1 MVTLTLLT
9 FLVGALAD
17 YVINQRKRKSGAV
30 ANETALTTEAV
41 VPVQAKFSAA
51 YVEGFL
57 VLEGL
62 RYHSGHT
69 WVQREQLNTARVG
82 VDEFGAK
89 LAGHIDTIEL
99 PEPGQWFRQGQTV
112 FKLHRNGETAML
124 LCPIEGKVVAVNPE
138 VVNNP
143 SLLRSDPYGKGWLM
157 TLHYDGISTWRNL
170 LPVSL
175 VKDWLEEDVSRLY
188 AKQSVVVGAVAS
200 DRGRLGDDL
209 LASKPGADWS
219 RITTEFFLP

>member
-9 FLVGALAD
+9 FIVGALAD
-17 YVINQRKRKSGAV
+17 YIIQRKRKSGAV
-30 ANETALTTEAV
+30 ANETAPTAAV
-41 VPVQAKFSAA
+41 VPVQPQCSPA
-51 YVEGFL
+51 YVKGFL
-57 VLEGL
+57 LLDGL

-89 LAGHIDTIEL
+89 LAGQIDRIEL
-99 PEPGQWFRQGQTV
+99 PKPGQWFRQGQKV
-112 FKLHRNGETAML
+112 CKLQRNGETATL

-157 TLHYDGISTWRNL
+157 TLHYDEISTWHNL

-175 VKDWLEEDVSRLY
+175 VKNWLEEDISRLY
-188 AKQSVVVGAVAS
+188 AKQPVVIGAVAT
-200 DRGRLGDDL
+200 DRRLGDDV
-209 LASKPGADWS
+209 LASTPGADWS
-219 RITTEFFLP
+219 RITAEFFLP

>member
-17 YVINQRKRKSGAV
+17 YVIQRKRKSGAV
-30 ANETALTTEAV
+30 ANETALTAAV
-41 VPVQAKFSAA
+41 VPVQAESSPS

-57 VLEGL
+57 VMEGL

-69 WVQREQLNTARVG
+69 WVQSEQLNTARVG

-112 FKLHRNGETAML
+112 FKLHRNGETATL

-138 VVNNP
+138 VANNP

-157 TLHYDGISTWRNL
+157 TLHYYEISTWHNL

-175 VKDWLEEDVSRLY
+175 VKNWLEEDISRLS
-188 AKQSVVVGAVAS
+188 AKQPVVVGAVAT

-209 LASKPGADWS
+209 LATNPGADWS
-219 RITTEFFLP
+219 RITAEFFLP

>member
-9 FLVGALAD
+9 FFVGVLAD
-17 YVINQRKRKSGAV
+17 YVIQRKRKSGAV
-30 ANETALTTEAV
+30 AKETAPTAAV
-41 VPVQAKFSAA
+41 VPVQAESSPSH
-51 YVEGFL
+51 VEGFL
-57 VLEGL
+57 VMERL

-82 VDEFGAK
+82 VDEFGAM

-112 FKLHRNGETAML
+112 FKLHRNGETATL

-143 SLLRSDPYGKGWLM
+143 SLLRSDPYGKGWLV
-157 TLHYDGISTWRNL
+157 TLHYDETSTWHNL

-175 VKDWLEEDVSRLY
+175 VKNWLEEDISRLY
-188 AKQSVVVGAVAS
+188 AKQPVVVGAAAT
-200 DRGRLGDDL
+200 DPGRLGDDL
-209 LASKPGADWS
+209 LASNPGADWPK
-219 RITTEFFLP
+219 ITAEFFLP

>member
-9 FLVGALAD
+9 FLVGVLAD
-17 YVINQRKRKSGAV
+17 YVIQRKRKSGAV
-30 ANETALTTEAV
+30 TNETALTAAV
-41 VPVQAKFSAA
+41 VPVQAESSPA

-112 FKLHRNGETAML
+112 CQASPKRRNGRA
-124 LCPIEGKVVAVNPE
+124 
-138 VVNNP
+138 
-143 SLLRSDPYGKGWLM
+143 
-157 TLHYDGISTWRNL
+157 TLSNRGA
-170 LPVSL
+170 
-175 VKDWLEEDVSRLY
+175 SR
-188 AKQSVVVGAVAS
+188 
-200 DRGRLGDDL
+200 RGEPGG
-209 LASKPGADWS
+209 SK
-219 RITTEFFLP
+219 

>member
-9 FLVGALAD
+9 FLVGVLAD
-17 YVINQRKRKSGAV
+17 YIIQRKRKSGAV
-30 ANETALTTEAV
+30 TNETAPTAAV
-41 VPVQAKFSAA
+41 VQVQAEPSPA

-69 WVQREQLNTARVG
+69 WVQREQLNMARVG

-89 LAGHIDTIEL
+89 LAGHIDTLEL
-99 PEPGQWFRQGQTV
+99 PKPGQWFRQGQPV
-112 FKLHRNGETAML
+112 FKLHRNGETATL
-124 LCPIEGKVVAVNPE
+124 LCPIEGKVVAVNPD

-157 TLHYDGISTWRNL
+157 TLHYDDISTWHNL

-175 VKDWLEEDVSRLY
+175 VKNWLEEDVSRLY
-188 AKQSVVVGAVAS
+188 ATEPAVVGAVAS

-219 RITTEFFLP
+219 RITAEFFLP

>member
-17 YVINQRKRKSGAV
+17 YVISQRKRKPGAV
-30 ANETALTTEAV
+30 ANETALTTAAV
-41 VPVQAKFSAA
+41 VPVQTEFSPA

-157 TLHYDGISTWRNL
+157 TLHYYEISTWHNL

-175 VKDWLEEDVSRLY
+175 VKNWLEEDISRLY
-188 AKQSVVVGAVAS
+188 AKQPVLVGAVAT
-200 DRGRLGDDL
+200 DRGRLEDDL
-209 LASKPGADWS
+209 LASNPGADWS
-219 RITTEFFLP
+219 RITAEFFLP

>member
-1 MVTLTLLT
+1 M
-9 FLVGALAD
+9 LAD
-17 YVINQRKRKSGAV
+17 YVIERKRKSGAV
-30 ANETALTTEAV
+30 ANGIAPTTEAL
-41 VPVQAKFSAA
+41 VPVEADFSPA

-57 VLEGL
+57 VVEGL

-89 LAGHIDTIEL
+89 LAGHLDTIEL
-99 PEPGQWFRQGQTV
+99 PEPGQWFRQGQRV
-112 FKLHRNGETAML
+112 CKLHRNGETAAL
-124 LCPIEGKVVAVNPE
+124 LCPIEGQVVAVNPE

-157 TLHYDGISTWRNL
+157 RLHYDEISTWHNL

-175 VKDWLEEDVSRLY
+175 VKNWLEEDVSRLY
-188 AKQSVVVGAVAS
+188 AKQSVAVGAGAT
-200 DRGRLGDDL
+200 DRGTLGDDL
-209 LASKPGADWS
+209 LASDAAADWS
-219 RITTEFFLP
+219 RITGEFFLP

>member
-1 MVTLTLLT
+1 MITLTLLT
-9 FLVGALAD
+9 FFVGALAD
-17 YVINQRKRKSGAV
+17 YVISQRKRKSRA
-30 ANETALTTEAV
+30 AMNETAPTAAV
-41 VPVQAKFSAA
+41 VPVQAEPSPA

-69 WVQREQLNTARVG
+69 WVQREKLDIARVG

-89 LAGHIDTIEL
+89 LAGRIDTIEL
-99 PEPGQWFRQGQTV
+99 PKPGQWFRQGQTV
-112 FKLHRNGETAML
+112 FKLYRNGETTAL
-124 LCPIEGKVVAVNPE
+124 LCPIEGKVVAVNRE

-157 TLHYDGISTWRNL
+157 TLYYDDISTWHNL

-175 VKDWLEEDVSRLY
+175 VKNWLEEDISRLY
-188 AKQSVVVGAVAS
+188 ATEPAVVGAVAT
-200 DRGRLGDDL
+200 DRGRLGNDL

-219 RITTEFFLP
+219 RITAEFFLP

>member
-9 FLVGALAD
+9 FFVGALAD

-30 ANETALTTEAV
+30 ANETALTAAV
-41 VPVQAKFSAA
+41 VPVQAGSSPA

-112 FKLHRNGETAML
+112 FKLHRNGETAAL
-124 LCPIEGKVVAVNPE
+124 LCTIEGQVVAVNPE
-138 VVNNP
+138 VVNSP

-157 TLHYDGISTWRNL
+157 TLHYDGISTWHNL
-170 LPVSL
+170 LPVGL
-175 VKDWLEEDVSRLY
+175 VRNWLEEDVSRLY
-188 AKQSVVVGAVAS
+188 AKQPVVVGAGAT
-200 DRGRLGDDL
+200 DRGTLGDDL
-209 LASKPGADWS
+209 LASEPDADWS
-219 RITTEFFLP
+219 RITAEFFLP

>member
-9 FLVGALAD
+9 FFVGVLAD
-17 YVINQRKRKSGAV
+17 YVIQRKRKSGAV
-30 ANETALTTEAV
+30 ANETAATTAA
-41 VPVQAKFSAA
+41 VPVQAEPSPA

-112 FKLHRNGETAML
+112 CKLHRNGEAAAL
-124 LCPIEGKVVAVNPE
+124 LCPIEGQVVAVNPE

-175 VKDWLEEDVSRLY
+175 VKNWLEEDISRLY
-188 AKQSVVVGAVAS
+188 AKQPVAVGAGAT
-200 DRGRLGDDL
+200 DRGRLRDNL
-209 LASKPGADWS
+209 LASEPDADWS
-219 RITTEFFLP
+219 RITAEFFLP

>member
-9 FLVGALAD
+9 FFVGVLAD
-17 YVINQRKRKSGAV
+17 YVIQRKRKSGAV
-30 ANETALTTEAV
+30 ANETAPTAAV
-41 VPVQAKFSAA
+41 VPVQAESSPS

-57 VLEGL
+57 VMEGL

-69 WVQREQLNTARVG
+69 WVQPEQLNTARVG
-82 VDEFGAK
+82 VDEFGAR

-112 FKLHRNGETAML
+112 FKLHRNGETAAL
-124 LCPIEGKVVAVNPE
+124 LCPIEGQVVAVNPE
-138 VVNNP
+138 VANNP
-143 SLLRSDPYGKGWLM
+143 FLLRSDPYGKGWLM

-175 VKDWLEEDVSRLY
+175 VKNWLEEDVSRLH
-188 AKQSVVVGAVAS
+188 AKQPVVVGALAT
-200 DRGRLGDDL
+200 DRGTLGDDL
-209 LASKPGADWS
+209 LASEADADWS
-219 RITTEFFLP
+219 RITGEFFLP

>member
-17 YVINQRKRKSGAV
+17 YVISQRKRKSGAV
-30 ANETALTTEAV
+30 ANETAPTAAV
-41 VPVQAKFSAA
+41 ASVQAEFSQA

-89 LAGHIDTIEL
+89 LAGYIDTIEL
-99 PEPGQWFRQGQTV
+99 PEPGQWFRQGKRCSSFT
-112 FKLHRNGETAML
+112 GTAKRPR
-124 LCPIEGKVVAVNPE
+124 CSVQSRGK
-138 VVNNP
+138 
-143 SLLRSDPYGKGWLM
+143 S
-157 TLHYDGISTWRNL
+157 
-170 LPVSL
+170 
-175 VKDWLEEDVSRLY
+175 SR
-188 AKQSVVVGAVAS
+188 
-200 DRGRLGDDL
+200 
-209 LASKPGADWS
+209 
-219 RITTEFFLP
+219 

>member
-1 MVTLTLLT
+1 MVTLTFLT
-9 FLVGALAD
+9 FCLGVLAD

-30 ANETALTTEAV
+30 ANETARTAAV
-41 VPVQAKFSAA
+41 VPVRAGSSPA

-57 VLEGL
+57 VLEG
-62 RYHSGHT
+62 RSYHSGHT

-112 FKLHRNGETAML
+112 CKLHRNGQTATL
-124 LCPIEGKVVAVNPE
+124 LCPIEGEVVAVNPE

-157 TLHYDGISTWRNL
+157 TLHYDEISTWRNL

-188 AKQSVVVGAVAS
+188 AKQPAVVGAVAS
-200 DRGRLGDDL
+200 DRGTLGDDL

-219 RITTEFFLP
+219 RITAEFFLP